1 MKHLK
6 TFVQINEELNIASRD
21 DFHGAFNENI
31 IGDIARLNPDRKEND
46 EKFSELIDDVIED
59 FNNNG
64 KDLKKVHISIDDNE
78 ISFSKIEVGKSYT
91 LSYVFGKYHP
101 VKRNLFYANKE
112 DWDRRIKIVKIPF
125 WLTIKKNYLEK
136 AFGTKRIGLGFCRV
150 EDEIAIPNYGRNPN
164 IGKYAVH
171 VPKKVEYEVSADM
184 ANYLFN
190 FFVEEYDKQY
200 PELKGIRNKNSNDI
214 LDIQSGV
221 SPVVKYIT
229 VKSKDGEPLA
239 WPLRKNE
246 NEKKIKQKLS
256 NMSLA
261 EYEKYLKQRQDEIY
275 YYSNKKSKEK
285 EEQIKSKFGELISN
299 LDIEIEEDWEKIRV
313 LGDYGVKIV
322 LATRQEDV
330 DINKLP
336 IPEEFDGY
344 NLKDKNMS
352 SSFDG
357 EKKWITIIYEK

>member
-1 MKHLK
+1 
-6 TFVQINEELNIASRD
+6 
-21 DFHGAFNENI
+21 
-31 IGDIARLNPDRKEND
+31 
-46 EKFSELIDDVIED
+46 
-59 FNNNG
+59 
-64 KDLKKVHISIDDNE
+64 
-78 ISFSKIEVGKSYT
+78 
-91 LSYVFGKYHP
+91 
-101 VKRNLFYANKE
+101 
-112 DWDRRIKIVKIPF
+112 
-125 WLTIKKNYLEK
+125 
-136 AFGTKRIGLGFCRV
+136 
-150 EDEIAIPNYGRNPN
+150 
-164 IGKYAVH
+164 
-171 VPKKVEYEVSADM
+171 M

-214 LDIQSGV
+214 LDIQSGI
-221 SPVVKYIT
+221 SPVVKFIN
-229 VKSKDGEPLA
+229 VKSKDGETLR

-246 NEKKIKQKLS
+246 NEKKIRQELS
-256 NMSLA
+256 NMFLA
-261 EYEKYLKQRQDEIY
+261 EYEEYYKQRQGEIY

-285 EEQIKSKFGELISN
+285 EEQIKSKFEELISN
-299 LDIEIEEDWEKIRV
+299 LDIEVEEDWEKIRV

-357 EKKWITIIYEK
+357 EKKWITIIYEKN